1 MLFLT
6 ENKQLGEEEEKRMTR
21 QISRGTC
28 SFCHKEVSKSAMTRH
43 LESCEQRAIAE
54 AKPGNHQKPQKTR
67 TFHLVMEGRHLPMY
81 WMHLQIAVD
90 TTLARLDHFLRD
102 TWLEC
107 CGHLSVFRIW
117 GFNYYVDAEMDA
129 YWDMRRKN
137 MQVRLDEV
145 LSPGQTCSYEYDFGS
160 TTELTLKVVSEREVE
175 APGKPIQLLA
185 RNNLPLTP
193 CDVCG
198 KPATSM
204 CTRCIYDV
212 VGYLCDAC
220 AQDHKCG
227 EEVLLPIVNSPRA
240 GVCGYTGQDPA
251 YTY

>member
-1 MLFLT
+1 MPVVSS
-6 ENKQLGEEEEKRMTR
+6 
-21 QISRGTC
+21 QISLLRNAYLYTTNGM
-28 SFCHKEVSKSAMTRH
+28 VS
-43 LESCEQRAIAE
+43 SCEQRIAMQGE
-54 AKPGNHQKPQKTR
+54 RESRQQATKIKA
-67 TFHLVMEGRHLPMY
+67 FHLVVEGYRLLMY
-81 WMHLQIAVD
+81 WMHLEVAVD
-90 TTLARLDHFLRD
+90 TTLATLDRFLRE

-107 CGHLSVFRIW
+107 CGHLSVFRI
-117 GFNYYVDAEMDA
+117 GGYNYYVDAEMDA

-204 CTRCIYDV
+204 CTRCIYD
-212 VGYLCDAC
+212 
-220 AQDHKCG
+220 
-227 EEVLLPIVNSPRA
+227 
-240 GVCGYTGQDPA
+240 
-251 YTY
+251 